1 MGRVFFDTRKRM
13 HSLTGAYDVL
23 VSDSNKEFILNA
35 AAGAAIALPSA
46 AALGEGWHCK
56 FIVGTAFATSNW
68 QITATAAVIRGVVSE
83 AEIDDTEDHPS
94 TVAGTTIDFVHSLEK
109 LGDYVELTCD
119 GTNIFMNG
127 QTALDGAVL
136 LA

>member
-56 FIVGTAFATSNW
+56 FIVGTAFASSNW

-83 AEIDDTEDHPS
+83 AEIDTSDDHPS
-94 TVAGTTIDFVHSLEK
+94 TVSGTTIDFVH
-109 LGDYVELTCD
+109 
-119 GTNIFMNG
+119 
-127 QTALDGAVL
+127 
-136 LA
+136 